1 MEIGSGSP
9 NLFGSKE
16 ASMPQEGRFMRLR
29 PAAAMSA
36 RSGAWHV
43 LVAAVAL
50 FMSAG
55 LVVAP
60 PAYAERAAAS
70 ATAAQAVRPTLPPPT
85 GHDRLGVVPLHLV
98 DRSRP
103 DPWVPSQPVRELMVS
118 LWYPA
123 ERVHGHPRAPWLPP
137 AAWAGFQQDLGVPPG
152 TIRVPLTHGR
162 SGAPVE
168 RARRGR
174 PVVLYSP
181 GLGGNRDSGTVLVE
195 ELVSR
200 GYVVVTIDH
209 TYDAGQVQFPDGRVE
224 VPALPPLTPEVLT
237 RAVLVRVADVRFV
250 LDQLT
255 ALNAGRN
262 PDAEHQRLPRGLRGA
277 LDLSRVGMFGFSL
290 GGATAAEAMVEE
302 RRIKAGVN
310 LDGTLF
316 GRVIST
322 GLHRPFMLVGAHNHT
337 RDNDPTW
344 AQLWAN
350 LRGWR
355 LNLRLAHSEHNS
367 FNDFQALL
375 PQIADQLNLPP
386 EVVLGAIGTIDPRR
400 SVINQRV
407 YLRAFFDLHLRH
419 RDNGLLAHPS
429 ARFPEMHFMP

>member
-1 MEIGSGSP
+1 
-9 NLFGSKE
+9 
-16 ASMPQEGRFMRLR
+16 MRLR
-29 PAAAMSA
+29 PAAAFSA

-43 LVAAVAL
+43 MAVAL
-50 FMSAG
+50 LTVAG
-55 LVVAP
+55 LVGAP
-60 PAYAERAAAS
+60 AAYAQPAA
-70 ATAAQAVRPTLPPPT
+70 TPTTTAQAVRPTLPPPT
-85 GHDRLGVVPLHLV
+85 GHDRVGVVPLHLM
-98 DRSRP
+98 DRSRS

-123 ERVHGHPRAPWLPP
+123 ERVHSHPRAPWLPP
-137 AAWAGFQQDLGVPPG
+137 AAWARFQQDLGVPPG
-152 TIRVPLTHGR
+152 TIRVPLTHAR

-168 RARRGR
+168 QAHRGR

-181 GLGGNRDSGTVLVE
+181 GLGGNRDSGAVLVE

-209 TYDAGQVQFPDGRVE
+209 TYDAGQVEFPDGRVE
-224 VPALPPLTPEVLT
+224 VPALPALRPEVLA
-237 RAVLVRVADVRFV
+237 RAVAVRVVDIRFV
-250 LDQLT
+250 LDQLI

-262 PDAEHQRLPRGLRGA
+262 PDAEHRRLPRGLRGA
-277 LDLSRVGMFGFSL
+277 LDMSRVGMFGFSL
-290 GGATAAEAMVEE
+290 GGAAAAEAMAAD

-316 GRVIST
+316 GDVIT
-322 GLHRPFMLVGAHNHT
+322 AGLRRPFMLVGSENHT

-344 AQLWAN
+344 AQLWAH

-355 LNLRLAHSEHNS
+355 LNLRLADSEHNS

-375 PQIADQLNLPP
+375 PQTADQLNLPP

-400 SVINQRV
+400 SIINQRV
-407 YLRAFFDLHLRH
+407 YLTAFFDLHLRH
-419 RDNGLLAHPS
+419 RDNGLLKHPS
-429 ARFPEMHFMP
+429 PRFPETQFMP